1 MECASHTG
9 YFQIL
14 VNIIDLHEH
23 FYDLMLIQFR
33 GEMLPIMEAIMRKFI
48 TALLFIFSTVVH
60 AENKITYPKRAE
72 MLRIGGE
79 INVLYDISREGKT
92 ENIRIIRVNPKY
104 VFDRDVKRQIATWN
118 YPKNDQQ
125 KDVVLR
131 VVFKAN

>member
-1 MECASHTG
+1 
-9 YFQIL
+9 
-14 VNIIDLHEH
+14 
-23 FYDLMLIQFR
+23 MLIQFR

-104 VFDRDVKRQIATWN
+104 VFDRDVKSQIATWN

>member
-1 MECASHTG
+1 MG

-14 VNIIDLHEH
+14 VKSIDLHDN
-23 FYDLMLIQFR
+23 FYDLILLQYSGDMLQ
-33 GEMLPIMEAIMRKFI
+33 IMEAFMRKFI
-48 TALLFIFSTVVH
+48 TALLFFLSTVVH
-60 AENKITYPKRAE
+60 ADNKITYPERAE

-79 INVLYDISREGKT
+79 VNVAYDISREGKT
-92 ENIRIIRVNPKY
+92 ENIRIISVNPKY

-118 YPKNDQQ
+118 YPKNDPQ